1 MTVSPHADNSPAI
14 VFDISC
20 KGIGLL
26 TVVPLEP
33 GAKVA
38 LTWEHGPPHQHRII
52 SATVVHASAGHDDSW
67 RVGCTLDTPLEPK
80 ELRAFLRHCARL

>member
-1 MTVSPHADNSPAI
+1 MTVPPDADNSPAI

-38 LTWEHGPPHQHRII
+38 LTWEHGPSHHHRTIT
-52 SATVVHASAGHDDSW
+52 ATVVHTSVGRDNSW
-67 RVGCTLDTPLEPK
+67 RVGCTLDTTLEPK
-80 ELRAFLRHCARL
+80 ELRAFLRYCARL